1 MHKRYIFFCW
11 LFIIPFFGIAQ
22 SKRPQVLVYGYGAD
36 AYAAAVQSAMSNLNT
51 VWIVNG
57 DRMVPELTTEFVSV
71 PDNDHLDAGIWASL
85 LAATKKEKASDS
97 LSMAVKKRINP
108 QLVQNALDS
117 VLKLFSNLTVIEGG
131 TLRSVKQSGKNW
143 RVELND
149 RSRFKVRAV
158 VDASIDAQLYLMA
171 QGTLDSFQVR
181 TDVGDDYFRSV
192 PYRELART
200 GVAVGER
207 EGKGYAL
214 PLAALVPGGENNL
227 FLTRHI
233 PVVQRLSTGTAADI
247 PFMMH
252 VGQAVGAA
260 AAYTAFFK
268 TTPDKLDA
276 RTVQGELLQ
285 YGGRLMPFVDV
296 PLESPHF
303 SAIQR
308 VGATG
313 MLLGRTDEYGQLYF
327 DADSPVTA
335 DEVKPVLNALF
346 SRSQIWFIDHAA
358 VDTFTMADLFS
369 YIKFVGQR
377 GNELEGQVQKYWERR
392 YHFKNEYDEQQ
403 QATRAHVAVLLDAYC
418 DPFDVKVG
426 LDGTIQR

>member
-1 MHKRYIFFCW
+1 MGKRYILFCW
-11 LFIIPFFGIAQ
+11 LLVIPFLGSAQ
-22 SKRPQVLVYGYGAD
+22 RKRPQVLVYGYGAD

-51 VWIVNG
+51 VWVVNG
-57 DRMVPELTTEFVSV
+57 DRIMPELTTELLSV
-71 PDNDHLDAGIWASL
+71 ANNAHLDAGIWANL
-85 LAATKKEKASDS
+85 LAATKKEAASDS
-97 LSMAVKKRINP
+97 LSMAIKRRINP
-108 QLVQNALDS
+108 QLIQNALDS
-117 VLKLFSNLTVIEGG
+117 VLKSFGNLTVIEGG
-131 TLRSVKQSGKNW
+131 TLRSVKRSGKNW
-143 RVELND
+143 QVELNS

-158 VDASIDAQLYLMA
+158 VDASTDAQLYVMA

-181 TDVGDDYFRSV
+181 TDIDDDYFRSV
-192 PYRELART
+192 PYRGLART

-207 EGKGYAL
+207 EGKGYTL

-227 FLTRHI
+227 FLTRHV
-233 PVVQRLSTGTAADI
+233 PVVQRMTTGTEADI

-252 VGQAVGAA
+252 VGQVVGAA

-268 TTPDKLDA
+268 TTPDKLDV

-285 YGGRLMPFVDV
+285 YDGRLVPFVDV
-296 PLESPHF
+296 PLESPYF
-303 SAIQR
+303 DAIQR

-313 MLLGRTDEYGQLYF
+313 LLLGSEGEDGQLYF
-327 DADSPVTA
+327 DGDSPVVA

-358 VDTFTMADLFS
+358 VDTFTMADLLS

-377 GNELEGQVQKYWERR
+377 GDELEGQVQKYWERR
-392 YHFKNEYDEQQ
+392 YHFKIEYDEQQ
-403 QATRAHVAVLLDAYC
+403 QVTRRQMAMLLDAYC
-418 DPFDVKVG
+418 NPFDVKVG